1 MQSGQ
6 SPMQKKPKQI
16 KLLPKLGDQP
26 MVNRVEEEYRV
37 NWKEEL
43 ERRAN
48 PGGSMY
54 KFFSSMWD
62 ERAEIDTE
70 FLEAYKYI
78 TEKLNKIEKWES
90 TLDK

>member
-1 MQSGQ
+1 MAT
-6 SPMQKKPKQI
+6 
-16 KLLPKLGDQP
+16 
-26 MVNRVEEEYRV
+26 RVEEEYRV

-62 ERAEIDTE
+62 ERAEIDAE
-70 FLEAYKYI
+70 FLEAYKFI
-78 TEKLNKIEKWES
+78 SERLDKLEKWEVD
-90 TLDK
+90 LGKV

>member
-1 MQSGQ
+1 MAT
-6 SPMQKKPKQI
+6 
-16 KLLPKLGDQP
+16 
-26 MVNRVEEEYRV
+26 RVEEEYRV

-62 ERAEIDTE
+62 ERAEIDAE
-70 FLEAYKYI
+70 FLEAYKFI
-78 TEKLNKIEKWES
+78 TERLDKLEKWEVD
-90 TLDK
+90 LGKV

>member
-1 MQSGQ
+1 
-6 SPMQKKPKQI
+6 
-16 KLLPKLGDQP
+16 

-62 ERAEIDTE
+62 ERAEIDAE
-70 FLEAYKYI
+70 FIEAYKYI
-78 TEKLNKIEKWES
+78 TEKLNKTEKWENV
-90 TLDK
+90 LDKKQT